1 MTEPTEPLAPTPP
14 SDAAAWPVQGGSDP
28 AAAPADAA
36 RLLAAVVT
44 WHNRH
49 PLARRLSVAEVGGLG
64 TLAVPL
70 PAVAAAAVPAGAT
83 AAQSTDATAAHPAG
97 ATAAPPA
104 EPAAA
109 PAWRRLL
116 QRLPRPGWPGRRG
129 VVGFAEAQVIPGIS
143 AARLSR
149 FAQHQGEAERP
160 GPAGWPQRVL
170 AAQAGAAAPR
180 HLFAAA
186 FRTGPQQSR
195 RVVIGA
201 RPDGLVLGRRQ
212 WSRARL
218 AGATASLLLL
228 LGAGGVGAWRWQGA
242 APAAATLAHA
252 APAASA
258 VSAASRTA
266 SASAATGHGPAAP
279 EKSEHAGS
287 TEVAAAASAAAAGAS
302 AAEAAAVSQA
312 GGEATV
318 AADHGASPQA
328 SAPHTA
334 THATTHTATTAATG
348 AATTAATAAVAK
360 AGDEPAGH
368 GAAVAKP
375 ATTTAVATAV
385 ATPAATAASA
395 PAEPPAK
402 TRLAGGRP
410 GAKPPLRAE
419 RPAAPAPAAVA
430 AAAPRHHALVSPPTW
445 RRAELERQ
453 RQRLLQALGR
463 DRAGLQLDT
472 LRRAD
477 GEVLALWPLPS
488 AQDAE
493 RVSRQ
498 LQRVGV
504 SMVAMEF

>member
-1 MTEPTEPLAPTPP
+1 MTDPTEPLAPTPP

-36 RLLAAVVT
+36 RLLAAVVA

-70 PAVAAAAVPAGAT
+70 PAVAAAAVPAGAA
-83 AAQSTDATAAHPAG
+83 AAQSSDATAAPPAG
-97 ATAAPPA
+97 ATAAPAA

-129 VVGFAEAQVIPGIS
+129 GVGFAEAQVIPGIS

-149 FAQHQGEAERP
+149 FALHQGEAERP

-170 AAQAGAAAPR
+170 VAQAGAAAPR

-218 AGATASLLLL
+218 ASATASLLLL

-252 APAASA
+252 VPAAPAASAVSA

-287 TEVAAAASAAAAGAS
+287 AEVAAAASAAAAGAS

-334 THATTHTATTAATG
+334 THAATTAAIG
-348 AATTAATAAVAK
+348 AATTAATTAVAK

-368 GAAVAKP
+368 GAAVAK
-375 ATTTAVATAV
+375 
-385 ATPAATAASA
+385 AAT
-395 PAEPPAK
+395 
-402 TRLAGGRP
+402 
-410 GAKPPLRAE
+410 
-419 RPAAPAPAAVA
+419 
-430 AAAPRHHALVSPPTW
+430 
-445 RRAELERQ
+445 
-453 RQRLLQALGR
+453 
-463 DRAGLQLDT
+463 
-472 LRRAD
+472 
-477 GEVLALWPLPS
+477 
-488 AQDAE
+488 
-493 RVSRQ
+493 
-498 LQRVGV
+498 
-504 SMVAMEF
+504 